1 MRGSNPLHT
10 FELPL
15 ASVRN
20 IVLLSISRVRE
31 PRAWARRERSP
42 DVAGALVKASLPG
55 SVAHQLAR
63 TGRSAADMARLL
75 KRLSMRE
82 EPATEADVLE
92 MLADQCATDLR
103 HASSHRDVRSDRDQS
118 LDRYLAAMLIET
130 MRRGRMEFIR
140 VLRPS
145 TSIPF
150 EDLAIMN
157 DLDWESNALLL
168 LSSADT
174 IRIVR
179 DVPRGT
185 YGPVYVTRHVQLGPY
200 TFIMIAAL
208 QGQLQNALAELD
220 KSATQH
226 RLENPSYPPAV
237 MIFNII
243 RDATGGTIVPEYLLS
258 QQTGR
263 TRTARTLQRLT
274 TNPDRS

>member
-1 MRGSNPLHT
+1 
-10 FELPL
+10 
-15 ASVRN
+15 
-20 IVLLSISRVRE
+20 
-31 PRAWARRERSP
+31 
-42 DVAGALVKASLPG
+42 
-55 SVAHQLAR
+55 
-63 TGRSAADMARLL
+63 MARLL

-168 LSSADT
+168 LSGANT

-200 TFIMIAAL
+200 TFIM
-208 QGQLQNALAELD
+208 
-220 KSATQH
+220 S
-226 RLENPSYPPAV
+226 RLYRASY
-237 MIFNII
+237 
-243 RDATGGTIVPEYLLS
+243 
-258 QQTGR
+258 R
-263 TRTARTLQRLT
+263 TRWRSLTNQRHNT
-274 TNPDRS
+274 D

>member
-1 MRGSNPLHT
+1 M
-10 FELPL
+10 
-15 ASVRN
+15 
-20 IVLLSISRVRE
+20 
-31 PRAWARRERSP
+31 
-42 DVAGALVKASLPG
+42 KASLPE

-63 TGRSAADMARLL
+63 TGGSAADMARLL

-168 LSSADT
+168 LSSCRHHQD
-174 IRIVR
+174 R
-179 DVPRGT
+179 PRRSAPS

-243 RDATGGTIVPEYLLS
+243 RDATGGIWSPNTCFLSRRVALGPRVPS
-258 QQTGR
+258 K
-263 TRTARTLQRLT
+263 RLT
-274 TNPDRS
+274 TSPDRS